1 MMIQQK
7 KSKFILLTISL
18 SMFLLFVGVGVNI
31 NSYALDNKSSD
42 EDVLTQPKESW
53 TYTTRILRPNEEV
66 SNNGFQSSPI
76 FSKINDAV
84 TYPNS
89 GGDSSYIIGDVT
101 TDSCEVKMS
110 TTFQLEGQSFTSIK
124 IYARGRKGGT
134 PGDTTLNVR
143 FSWRLEGGSFSTPK
157 SVNFDEDSFHWLSTS
172 SWDNL
177 DLSKIELDHLQ
188 IRIRIGG
195 IDEIDKE
202 QHISVVYAEITV
214 KSNENPTVNV
224 ISPNGGEIVQ
234 NTALINWSYS
244 DPEGQT
250 LRFELSYSVI
260 PSGTF
265 HTIVSG
271 LVNVNSYEWDL
282 SEFTERYDS
291 VRIMVEAW
299 DGNGGYDYDH
309 SDDYFEIFV
318 NHEPVVNLT
327 SPNGG
332 ETLQGS
338 SLITWNCSD
347 TDGDTLTFNISYD
360 IAGAGWTPIV
370 SGLVDETSYEWDLSG
385 FPQRSDQVLVK
396 IEVDD
401 GYEGF
406 NEDVSD
412 NYFEIFFNHNP
423 TIILTSPNGGETLRG
438 NSTIA
443 WNCSD
448 IDGDTLTFNIS
459 YNIAGTI
466 WQPIVSGLVNVSSY
480 DWDLGG
486 FAFIYDQVRIKVQVH
501 DDYNGYAEDVSDNP
515 FVINAA
521 IEELETIP
529 SFNIFI
535 VVASACF
542 TGVFLGIR
550 VIKKKRKK
558 FTLT

>member
-1 MMIQQK
+1 MMKHQK

-18 SMFLLFVGVGVNI
+18 LVFLLFVGVGVNI

-42 EDVLTQPKESW
+42 EGVLTQPKESW
-53 TYTTRILRPNEEV
+53 TYTTRILRPYDDV
-66 SNNGFQSSPI
+66 SNSGFQSSPI
-76 FSKINDAV
+76 FSKINDDV
-84 TYPNS
+84 TYPTS
-89 GGDSSYIIGDVT
+89 GGDISYIIGDDT
-101 TDSCEVKMS
+101 TDNCEVKMRS
-110 TTFQLEGQSFTSIK
+110 TYQLEGQSFISIK

-134 PGDTTLNVR
+134 PGDTTLNVK
-143 FSWRLEGGSFSTPK
+143 FDWKLEGGIFSTPK
-157 SVNFDEDSFHWLSTS
+157 SVNFDESNFYWLSTS

-177 DLSKIELDHLQ
+177 DLSKNDLDHLQ
-188 IRIRIGG
+188 VRIRIGG
-195 IDEIDKE
+195 IDQEDKE
-202 QHISVVYAEITV
+202 QHISVMYVEITV
-214 KSNENPTVNV
+214 KNNENPTVNV

-234 NTALINWSYS
+234 DTALINWNYS

-250 LRFELSYSVI
+250 LTFRLMYNLI
-260 PSGTF
+260 PTHTF
-265 HTIVSG
+265 YTIVSG
-271 LVNVNSYEWDL
+271 LVNVSSYEWDL
-282 SEFTERYDS
+282 SGFTERYDQ
-291 VRIMVEAW
+291 VTIMVEAW
-299 DGNGGYDYDH
+299 DGNGGYEYDR

-318 NHEPVVNLT
+318 NHDPIVNLT
-327 SPNGG
+327 APNGG
-332 ETLQGS
+332 EILQES
-338 SLITWNCSD
+338 SLITWDCSD
-347 TDGDTLTFNISYD
+347 TDGDTLTINLSYG
-360 IAGAGWTPIV
+360 IAGTGWTPIV

-406 NEDVSD
+406 DEDVCD
-412 NYFEIFFNHNP
+412 NYFEIFFNHDP
-423 TIILTSPNGGETLRG
+423 TITLTSPNGGETLKG
-438 NSTIA
+438 SSILT

-486 FAFIYDQVRIKVQVH
+486 FAFIYDQVRIKVQVR

-550 VIKKKRKK
+550 VIKKKHRK
-558 FTLT
+558 FTLA